1 MKVIDSRKMIRP
13 LVLLVTALIALF
25 AIFNLWNY
33 YNSVPWTRD
42 ARVRG
47 DVMKISSDIAGLVTE
62 VLVQDNETVKKG
74 QVLFKVDLARQE
86 LAVEQAKSEIA
97 KYTSSLAASEANLAA
112 AEASV
117 KKSHV
122 TAEFAER
129 TAERYSKFND
139 GSISKQE
146 QDLANTS
153 VEQEH
158 AEHRQLEAAVEQ
170 AKANIIEQKALIKAA
185 TSQLHLA
192 ELNRHRAEV
201 VAPEDGTLSNFELR
215 VGNYVQVG
223 QSVAGILDRKKL
235 YVVGYFEETKLNR
248 IQVGDAVTV
257 RLMGDTQTIKG
268 HVQGIAPGIED
279 RERSSTSGVLANVN
293 PTFNWVR
300 LAQRVPVRIILD
312 EQPHNELA
320 FVAGRTAT
328 VHVITKHKD

>member
-1 MKVIDSRKMIRP
+1 MKVIDSRRMIRP
-13 LVLLVTALIALF
+13 LVLLVTVLIALF

-62 VLVQDNETVKKG
+62 VMVQDNQTVKKG

-86 LAVEQAKSEIA
+86 LAVENAKSELA
-97 KYTSSLAASEANLAA
+97 KAQSGLAA
-112 AEASV
+112 AEASLVQAEANV
-117 KKSHV
+117 KKSH
-122 TAEFAER
+122 AASGFAER
-129 TAERYSKFND
+129 TAERYSSQLD
-139 GSISKQE
+139 GAISQQE
-146 QDLANTS
+146 QDRAFA
-153 VEQEH
+153 ERDQEH
-158 AEHRQLEAAVEQ
+158 AGHLQLEAAVEQ
-170 AKANIIEQKALIKAA
+170 AKATIIQEKALIKAA
-185 TSQLHLA
+185 TSQVHLA
-192 ELNRHRAEV
+192 ELNKNRAAV

-248 IQVGDAVTV
+248 IQIGDEVSV

-279 RERSSTSGVLANVN
+279 RERSSTNGVLANVN

-300 LAQRVPVRIILD
+300 LAQRVPVRISLD

-328 VHVITKHKD
+328 VHIITKHKD

>member
-62 VLVQDNETVKKG
+62 VMVQDNETVKKG

-158 AEHRQLEAAVEQ
+158 AEHHQLEAAVEQ

-328 VHVITKHKD
+328 VHVISKHKD